1 MTTSKKENIIN
12 GKQMN
17 KVNTSTNIKTIFHI
31 PVYNNRQNYEWLSI
45 NFDRIYDQRK
55 NIILN

>member
-31 PVYNNRQNYEWLSI
+31 PVDNRQNCEWLSI